1 LQHSGGFVRNCA
13 LTSHKFKEAI
23 DGIDNT
29 IRELEK
35 TKTALLSS
43 ENNLRLANEKTK
55 ELISIKLTY
64 GNPKM
69 KAKFVAL

>member
-1 LQHSGGFVRNCA
+1 MHHSEGFVRNYDLA
-13 LTSHKFKEAI
+13 IRKLKEAI

-43 ENNLRLANEKTK
+43 ENNLRLANEKTE
-55 ELISIKLTY
+55 ELISIRLTH

-69 KAKFVAL
+69 KAKFDAL

>member
-1 LQHSGGFVRNCA
+1 LFS
-13 LTSHKFKEAI
+13 
-23 DGIDNT
+23 DDNT

-43 ENNLRLANEKTK
+43 ENNLRLANEKTE
-55 ELISIKLTY
+55 ELISIKLTH

-69 KAKFVAL
+69 KAKFDAL